1 MAIAL
6 DSVIIRNEDIIFRKI
21 EDEYVLVPMIAS
33 SDEVEHIYN
42 LNKVGAE
49 VWERIN
55 GKLTV
60 GDIINDLIS
69 EYEATPDQITNEVL
83 DFLNDIYSL
92 KIIRLHNEGN

>member
-1 MAIAL
+1 MAITL
-6 DSVIIRNEDIIFRKI
+6 DSVIIRNEDVIFRKI

-42 LNKVGAE
+42 LNKVGAD

-69 EYEATPDQITNEVL
+69 EYEATPEQITKDVL
-83 DFLNDIYSL
+83 DFLNDIYGS
-92 KIIRLHNEGN
+92 KIVRLNNEGS